1 MAKRSRRRSRGM
13 GVLRYISIVCACVVL
28 VVGAVCLYGIQ
39 LQNRQADQ
47 VTNQVRADFYAAK
60 NTVAEQDGEVADGQN
75 SVSTQQPIEAPKDAD
90 VITMAPT
97 VQVEVTAVPTEVPTD
112 EPTEAPTAIPT
123 EEPTAVPT
131 EVPTAVPTA
140 VPTEAPTAEPT
151 ATPTVEPTVV
161 PTEEPTAVPTE
172 APTDVPAL
180 TSDETVLAEEQ
191 VAGVSIDEESV
202 PEENASETGNETVEP
217 VVEVTE
223 TPVPVLQPAFEEL
236 YNKNNDLIGWLEM
249 AESIKEPVLYRDIDF
264 YMNHDFDGKKS
275 QAGAIFLD
283 PKDGMYMTE
292 DDMLILY
299 GHNMKNGAMF
309 GDLDFFRKEKY
320 LQKYPI
326 IYLQSAYEET
336 PRAYA
341 IFAFFDAS
349 MNKDNSAYFRVRKAN
364 FETAEEK
371 QEYIDNVFKR
381 ALIDIPLD
389 VNADDQLLQLVTC
402 SYSHDNGRFLMFA
415 RELRADETIEGVT
428 ELYQ

>member
-1 MAKRSRRRSRGM
+1 MAKSSRRRRRGN
-13 GVLRYISIVCACVVL
+13 GLLRYLSIVCACVVL

-39 LQNRQADQ
+39 LQDRQADQ
-47 VTNQVRADFYAAK
+47 VSQQVRADFYAAK

-75 SVSTQQPIEAPKDAD
+75 SVSTQQPTEAPKEAD

-112 EPTEAPTAIPT
+112 EPTEAPTAEPTAVPTQVPT
-123 EEPTAVPT
+123 EEPTAEPT
-131 EVPTAVPTA
+131 E
-140 VPTEAPTAEPT
+140 
-151 ATPTVEPTVV
+151 V

-172 APTDVPAL
+172 EPTAVPTQEPTVVPAMA
-180 TSDETVLAEEQ
+180 SEETASVEEQ
-191 VAGVSIDEESV
+191 VAGASIDEETV
-202 PEENASETGNETVEP
+202 AEEEASETGNETVES
-217 VVEVTE
+217 VVEATE
-223 TPVPVLQPAFEEL
+223 TPVPVLQPAFEDL
-236 YNKNNDLIGWLEM
+236 YNQNNDLIGWLKM
-249 AESIKEPVLYRDIDF
+249 AESIDEPVLYRDIDF
-264 YMNHDFDGKKS
+264 YMNHDFNGKES

-283 PKDGMYMTE
+283 PKDGMYMTD

-309 GDLDFFRKEKY
+309 GDLDYFRKEKY
-320 LQKYPI
+320 LKKYPI

-364 FETAEEK
+364 FDTDEAK
-371 QEYIDNVFKR
+371 QEYIDSVLER

-389 VNADDQLLQLVTC
+389 VNAGDQLLQLVTC
-402 SYSHDNGRFLMFA
+402 SYSYDNGRFLMFA
-415 RELRADETIEGVT
+415 RELRPDETIEGVT

>member
-1 MAKRSRRRSRGM
+1 MAKRSRRHSRGM
-13 GVLRYISIVCACVVL
+13 GVLRYLSIVCACVVL
-28 VVGAVCLYGIQ
+28 VVGAVCLFGIQ
-39 LQNRQADQ
+39 LQNRQTDQ
-47 VTNQVRADFYAAK
+47 VSNQVRADFYSAK
-60 NTVAEQDGEVADGQN
+60 NSVAEQDGEVAEGQN

-97 VQVEVTAVPTEVPTD
+97 VQVEVTAVPTEAPTD
-112 EPTEAPTAIPT
+112 
-123 EEPTAVPT
+123 VPT
-131 EVPTAVPTA
+131 EVPTA
-140 VPTEAPTAEPT
+140 
-151 ATPTVEPTVV
+151 
-161 PTEEPTAVPTE
+161 EPTAVPTE
-172 APTDVPAL
+172 APTEEPTAVPTAEPTEVPTEEPTKAPTAEPTEVPTEAPTVVPAL
-180 TSDETVLAEEQ
+180 TSEETAIDEEQ
-191 VAGVSIDEESV
+191 VAGVSVDEEPVSD
-202 PEENASETGNETVEP
+202 ENASETGNETVEP

-236 YNKNNDLIGWLEM
+236 YNKNNDLIGWMEM

-264 YMNHDFDGKKS
+264 YMNHDFNGKKS

-299 GHNMKNGAMF
+299 GHNMKDGSMF

-320 LQKYPI
+320 LKKYPI
-326 IYLQSAYEET
+326 IYLHSAYEES

-341 IFAFFDAS
+341 IFGFFDAS
-349 MNKDNSAYFRVRKAN
+349 MNKGDSAYFRVRRAN

-371 QEYIDNVFKR
+371 QAYIESVFKR
-381 ALIDIPLD
+381 AIIDIPLD

-415 RELRADETIEGVT
+415 RELRDDETIESVT

>member
-1 MAKRSRRRSRGM
+1 MAKSSRRRRRKFGL
-13 GVLRYISIVCACVVL
+13 LRYLSVVCACVVL

-39 LQNRQADQ
+39 LQDRQADQ
-47 VTNQVRADFYAAK
+47 VSRQVRADFYAAK
-60 NTVAEQDGEVADGQN
+60 SAAAEQDGEAADGQN

-97 VQVEVTAVPTEVPTD
+97 VQVEVTAVPTEVPTNV
-112 EPTEAPTAIPT
+112 PTEA
-123 EEPTAVPT
+123 PTAVPT
-131 EVPTAVPTA
+131 EVPTEAPT
-140 VPTEAPTAEPT
+140 VEPTEAPTVA
-151 ATPTVEPTVV
+151 PTVV
-161 PTEEPTAVPTE
+161 PAPASEDAANVEEQIAVADVGEEPV
-172 APTDVPAL
+172 
-180 TSDETVLAEEQ
+180 SD
-191 VAGVSIDEESV
+191 
-202 PEENASETGNETVEP
+202 ENASETGNETDEP
-217 VVEVTE
+217 VVEAAE
-223 TPVPVLQPAFEEL
+223 TPVPVLQPVFEDL
-236 YNKNNDLIGWLEM
+236 YNKNNDLIGWLKM
-249 AESIKEPVLYRDIDF
+249 AESIDEPVLYRDIDF
-264 YMNHDFDGKKS
+264 YMTHDFNGKES

-283 PKDGMYMTE
+283 PKDGMYMTD

-309 GDLDFFRKEKY
+309 GDLDFFRKSKY
-320 LQKYPI
+320 LAKYPI

-349 MNKDNSAYFRVRKAN
+349 MNKDNKAYFRVRKAN
-364 FETAEEK
+364 FDTAEEK
-371 QEYIDNVFKR
+371 QEYIDSVFKR